1 MQYRVI
7 GHTATRL
14 TEGWSELMQE
24 VKTVPTL
31 VGPNLSHIQLI
42 QPVCI
47 HACQCQSLYAAFSLP
62 SVCHMQMKAV
72 AILKSLTS
80 T

>member
-14 TEGWSELMQE
+14 IEGWSELMQE

-31 VGPNLSHIQLI
+31 VGPNLGQHGRCRSAHICFLDRLDLRYTF
-42 QPVCI
+42 PRI
-47 HACQCQSLYAAFSLP
+47 H
-62 SVCHMQMKAV
+62 
-72 AILKSLTS
+72 
-80 T
+80 